1 MKTLVLHIGMPKTG
15 TTTLQR
21 DYFPHLEEYVGKL
34 YDSVSGRSI
43 GYKAPLFSKLYETFT
58 RFTMEPPSDVR
69 NSSIEN
75 DLKDWVREIAVHP
88 SKTFLFSDEN
98 FARWPSSPG
107 SRDVWPVQESAGI
120 QRSGELPLVSFLK
133 VLKPIAEPHILIR
146 TVVGIRNHTDFLFS
160 FANQLGLGEKHG
172 FWREVIDRNAAYLN
186 WSEHIQ
192 SLQSLLGPENN
203 LTLLF
208 EDGLDE
214 STALIDSYLGLRQNK
229 STPHPL
235 GRQNKR
241 QSAGGTWEST
251 HKRVS
256 LTENAVYRS
265 IASRWRPKIRWLK
278 TGVARF
284 IWLVE
289 LSFGRS
295 RVTTVV
301 SPEERSAIQAWA
313 REDRV
318 RLEKMLQR
326 DLAKLGY

>member
-21 DYFPHLEEYVGKL
+21 DYFPHLEEYVGKF
-34 YDSVSGRSI
+34 YDPVSGRSI
-43 GYKAPLFSKLYETFT
+43 GYSAPLFSKLYETFT
-58 RFTMEPPSDVR
+58 RFTSEQPSDVR
-69 NSSIEN
+69 NSSIEK
-75 DLKDWVREIAVHP
+75 DLEDWVKEIAVHP

-98 FARWPSSPG
+98 FARWPSLPG
-107 SRDVWPVQESAGI
+107 SRDVWPVQESDGI

-160 FANQLGLGEKHG
+160 FANQLGVGEKHG

-186 WSEHIQ
+186 WSGHIQ
-192 SLQSLLGPENN
+192 SLQSLLGPENQ
-203 LTLLF
+203 LTLVF
-208 EDGLDE
+208 EDGLEE
-214 STALIDSYLGLRQNK
+214 STALINKYLQLDPNK
-229 STPHPL
+229 PTPHPL

-241 QSAGGTWEST
+241 QSAGGKWEST

-256 LTENAVYRS
+256 LTENALFRS
-265 IASRWRPKIRWLK
+265 IASRWHLKIGWLK

-289 LSFGRS
+289 LSFGKS
-295 RVTTVV
+295 RFTTAVT
-301 SPEERSAIQAWA
+301 PDERSAIQAWA

-318 RLEKMLQR
+318 RLEKMLQK